1 MEVILIHV
9 SYGYVAAFRKLASFA
24 SLMADRTRAYFLKC
38 ISLCNINICRHLSCL
53 MIQQLSLFMYT
64 VCYNTR
70 TVQINS
76 CCFCTCERVKVL
88 LLLQMDLS
96 SFINKSECECLNE
109 SDDHPMTHALT
120 TKGGFL
126 ESDCDEQVCDCFPH
140 KTSPQDGS
148 SYSS

>member
-9 SYGYVAAFRKLASFA
+9 SCGYVAAFRKLASFA
-24 SLMADRTRAYFLKC
+24 SLMADRTSAYFLKC
-38 ISLCNINICRHLSCL
+38 ISLRNINICGLLSCL

-64 VCYNTR
+64 VHYNTEQCKS
-70 TVQINS
+70 TLAV
-76 CCFCTCERVKVL
+76 FLYVCERVKVL

-126 ESDCDEQVCDCFPH
+126 ESDCDEQVCHCFPH
-140 KTSPQDGS
+140 KTSP
-148 SYSS
+148 

>member
-1 MEVILIHV
+1 MQAFVLFDDSAAV
-9 SYGYVAAFRKLASFA
+9 LVYVHSTLQYKNCA
-24 SLMADRTRAYFLKC
+24 
-38 ISLCNINICRHLSCL
+38 N
-53 MIQQLSLFMYT
+53 QLLLF
-64 VCYNTR
+64 
-70 TVQINS
+70 
-76 CCFCTCERVKVL
+76 FCTCERVKVL